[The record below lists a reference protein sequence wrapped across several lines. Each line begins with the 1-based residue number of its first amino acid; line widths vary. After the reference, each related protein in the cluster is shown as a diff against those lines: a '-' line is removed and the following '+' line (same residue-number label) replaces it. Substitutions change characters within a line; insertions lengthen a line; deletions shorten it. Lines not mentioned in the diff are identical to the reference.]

1 MNRNL
6 LILIVVAAAVTIALA
21 VTYVSMNKEGE
32 DSDKYNLEGDW
43 NLVSDYVGGWMDGV
57 PIYGEDTTK
66 KQKVSIS
73 RYDGDFYTFDTGDKK
88 LYCSW
93 DGRKMITSG
102 IEDDSSVAFILLVP
116 GSKVF
121 MMVIH
126 FVGDEGVI
134 KLYQRDGYVGEF
146 PGLSIPVDVPKV
158 GETMESFKVRE
169 YTPDGAVD
177 YYKSTVEIKNIEG
190 RMLFYTVSNE
200 DGSRYE
206 TVCIYL
212 SARIFMSM
220 GVSETDVIYD
230 MAEYRGGVLYCS
242 TINQKTGN
250 SWVAEYGDESS
261 ADYPDKNISG
271 YKYTGSEDYVIFKD
285 GKIVKQRSDNNM
297 GLNILMQDDECLRIT
312 TVDESGS
319 EVANWTCAM
328 TDLRPIYHYGM
339 SVQSLVEFDHK
350 QYYGWYF
357 GYFDSKNCEEL
368 NIYGALT
375 GSDGSCVV
383 ITQHYKLVR

>member
-126 FVGDEGVI
+126 FVGDEGMI
-134 KLYQRDGYVGEF
+134 
-146 PGLSIPVDVPKV
+146 
-158 GETMESFKVRE
+158 
-169 YTPDGAVD
+169 
-177 YYKSTVEIKNIEG
+177 
-190 RMLFYTVSNE
+190 
-200 DGSRYE
+200 
-206 TVCIYL
+206 
-212 SARIFMSM
+212 
-220 GVSETDVIYD
+220 
-230 MAEYRGGVLYCS
+230 
-242 TINQKTGN
+242 
-250 SWVAEYGDESS
+250 
-261 ADYPDKNISG
+261 
-271 YKYTGSEDYVIFKD
+271 
-285 GKIVKQRSDNNM
+285 
-297 GLNILMQDDECLRIT
+297 
-312 TVDESGS
+312 
-319 EVANWTCAM
+319 
-328 TDLRPIYHYGM
+328 
-339 SVQSLVEFDHK
+339 
-350 QYYGWYF
+350 
-357 GYFDSKNCEEL
+357 
-368 NIYGALT
+368 
-375 GSDGSCVV
+375 
-383 ITQHYKLVR
+383 